1 MITNYSFQ
9 NLSFNIFFIKIF
21 DKYTFLAYNK
31 YITRKG
37 SQGTG
42 EYKNLTQ
49 ERTMVMKKVRTV
61 GTKVLCTVLRQA
73 SGTLRTL
80 VDVESVTSSMEYVA

>member
-1 MITNYSFQ
+1 MSEMNRYEVMDGCYGEVTDRCKKGA
-9 NLSFNIFFIKIF
+9 FIKLDNGEEAF
-21 DKYTFLAYNK
+21 AYK
-31 YITRKG
+31 FAGLRP
-37 SQGTG
+37 
-42 EYKNLTQ
+42 
-49 ERTMVMKKVRTV
+49 